1 LFCSLFFLPRR
12 SSVPTFA
19 LVVLFAG
26 TALYVLATLA
36 AAVGFWRVRRQPP
49 PSLPDPEPSVSIVIP
64 ARDEADQIED
74 CIDRIL
80 ACDYPKDRLEVIV
93 VDDFSTDATA
103 QRVRASQPAFAGAT
117 EPTVRLLQL
126 NEKQQDNGGH
136 KPEAVAHGVEAASGT
151 VVLTTDA
158 DCIVGPNWIR
168 SMVRRCTP
176 ETPFVAGAVRYRFS
190 HRYFERLQALA
201 FAGLVAFGAGT
212 LGLGLPTYC
221 NSANLAF
228 RRDLLAAVPNV
239 SGERDGAAGDE
250 LLLQHVAYGTDRD
263 VAFNADPDAAVTTE
277 PAPDVDTYIHQQARW
292 ASMGARYPFLRP
304 RLLVVSMWALHPV
317 LLGACAAALA
327 LPAWRQPTIAALLA
341 KMAGDLLLTVPFLK
355 HFDQNDLSRSTI
367 ATELMLLVVVPIAGF
382 LGSFGT
388 VEWKG
393 RTLD

>member
-1 LFCSLFFLPRR
+1 M
-12 SSVPTFA
+12 PTFA

-49 PSLPDPEPSVSIVIP
+49 PSPPDTEPSVSIVIP
-64 ARDEADQIED
+64 ARDEADQIKD

-80 ACDYPKDRLEVIV
+80 ACDYPNDRLEVIV

-126 NEKQQDNGGH
+126 EQKQQDNGGH
-136 KPEAVAHGVEAASGT
+136 KPEAVARGVEAASGT

-228 RRDLLAAVPNV
+228 RRDLLDTVPDV

-263 VAFNADPDAAVTTE
+263 VAFNADPDAAVTTQ
-277 PAPDVDTYIHQQARW
+277 PAPDVDAYVHQQARW

-327 LPAWRQPTIAALLA
+327 LPAWRQPTLAALLA